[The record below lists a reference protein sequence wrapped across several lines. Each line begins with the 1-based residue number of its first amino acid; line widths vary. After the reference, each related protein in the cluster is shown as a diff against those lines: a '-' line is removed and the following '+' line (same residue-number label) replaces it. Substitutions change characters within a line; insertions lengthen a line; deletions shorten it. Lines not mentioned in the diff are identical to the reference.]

1 MSILFYL
8 LNATPAKLNPPKTKK
23 RERLLPFA
31 LIVF

>member
-8 LNATPAKLNPPKTKK
+8 LDASQAEPSKTQKK